1 MNENFGFIDIIL
13 LAFIAGL
20 IILRLRNSLGKGA
33 EDSALRAKN
42 LQSVNVDTLEKIDKD
57 VMPSTEA
64 NQFNETSFLKGA
76 QAAYEMIVNA
86 FANGDKKTLKD
97 LADPEIYKNFI
108 SVIDERQSKKI
119 KNDFTFIGIKKAKI
133 EEVKNQDTLYSVKV
147 RFISEIISSTKDE
160 TGKIIDGNNNEI
172 QTVNDVWI
180 FRKDLNSEDPTWYLK
195 EISQAL
201 DEKDSKK

>member
-42 LQSVNVDTLEKIDKD
+42 LQAVNVNSSEKIDKD
-57 VMPSTEA
+57 FTPSTQI

-86 FANGDKKTLKD
+86 FANGDKKNLKD
-97 LADPEIYKNFI
+97 LTDPEVYKNFI

-133 EEVKNQDTLYSVKV
+133 EEVKNQDTLYNVKV

-160 TGKIIDGNNNEI
+160 TGKTIDGNNNEI

-180 FRKDLNSEDPTWYLK
+180 FRKDLNSEDPTWYLT

>member
-33 EDSALRAKN
+33 EDSVLRVKN
-42 LQSVNVDTLEKIDKD
+42 LQSANVDTLEKIDKD
-57 VMPSTEA
+57 VIPSTEA

-86 FANGDKKTLKD
+86 FANGDKKTLKN
-97 LADPEIYKNFI
+97 LADPEIYENFI
-108 SVIDERQSKKI
+108 SVIDERQSKRI

-160 TGKIIDGNNNEI
+160 TGKIIEGNNNEI

>member
-20 IILRLRNSLGKGA
+20 IILRLKNSLGKGA
-33 EDSALRAKN
+33 EDSAVRAKN
-42 LQSVNVDTLEKIDKD
+42 LQSVNVDTLEKIDKK
-57 VMPSTEA
+57 VVPFTEV

-76 QAAYEMIVNA
+76 QAAYEIIVNA
-86 FANGDKKTLKD
+86 FANGDKKILKD
-97 LADPEIYKNFI
+97 LADSEIYKNFV

-119 KNDFTFIGIKKAKI
+119 KNDFTFIGVKKAKI

-160 TGKIIDGNNNEI
+160 TGKIIEGNINEI

-201 DEKDSKK
+201 DEKESKK